1 MKLRKVKQ
9 AQQILTDLGMPKAQ
23 QNDIS
28 AFTFLAL
35 CNIKKNS
42 KWLDAS
48 RQSMTVTKGIMSF
61 IKDMSRV
68 PKNGHSVK
76 HT

>member
-9 AQQILTDLGMPKAQ
+9 AQQILSDLGMPKSQ

-28 AFTFLAL
+28 ALTFLAL

-42 KWLDAS
+42 TWLDAS
-48 RQSMTVTKGIMSF
+48 RQSMNNVFYQKQLW
-61 IKDMSRV
+61 
-68 PKNGHSVK
+68 
-76 HT
+76 